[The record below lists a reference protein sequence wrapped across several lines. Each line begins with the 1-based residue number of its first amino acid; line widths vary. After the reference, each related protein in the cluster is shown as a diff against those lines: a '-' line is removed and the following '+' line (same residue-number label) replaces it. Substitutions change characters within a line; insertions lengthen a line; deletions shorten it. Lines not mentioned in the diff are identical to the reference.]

1 MENGLLNLQDYKQF
15 RGEPGYFAG
24 LPMTDIEQNSLVIN
38 YLVKPE
44 ILIDTVAQSKKYS

>member
-1 MENGLLNLQDYKQF
+1 M
-15 RGEPGYFAG
+15 GEPGYFAG